1 MKTPREILLSRQRA
15 VAPKLDAIRHSIVS
29 ALNNQATKQ
38 PSSDNFFV
46 ALFLRCS
53 NKVWQELILP
63 SRRIWAGLATVWL
76 VILAIHFAQ
85 RDDSPSVRIS
95 APPVL
100 MSVGE
105 QQRWLNQLLADRLPV
120 TEMEPPKTFSP
131 KPRTEIT
138 EFFTV

>member
-1 MKTPREILLSRQRA
+1 
-15 VAPKLDAIRHSIVS
+15 
-29 ALNNQATKQ
+29 
-38 PSSDNFFV
+38 
-46 ALFLRCS
+46 
-53 NKVWQELILP
+53 
-63 SRRIWAGLATVWL
+63 VWL